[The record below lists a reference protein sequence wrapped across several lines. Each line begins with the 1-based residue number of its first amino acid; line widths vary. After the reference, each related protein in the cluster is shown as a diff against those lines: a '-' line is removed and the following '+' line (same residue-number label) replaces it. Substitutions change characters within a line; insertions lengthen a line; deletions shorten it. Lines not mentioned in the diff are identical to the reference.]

1 MSKQLLHMQKL
12 AGLITES
19 EYKEALNENVLKNKI
34 KELVHASLGEAKKK
48 KKEPSDVAPQ
58 EDVDI
63 EEPTSDI
70 DTSTDTMSPEVSAEI
85 DIDPKVKA
93 IQDSLSKALANAKAL
108 GDEKLVNQIGNTIT
122 MLVRTQVVGQQAVA
136 ESLNEDDIFDESY
149 KVSDEAYE
157 RMDNLVNQSDYM
169 NFINSATKIMED
181 LVNAKF
187 EVKDIFYYLYT
198 RLTAEV

>member
-1 MSKQLLHMQKL
+1 
-12 AGLITES
+12 
-19 EYKEALNENVLKNKI
+19 
-34 KELVHASLGEAKKK
+34 
-48 KKEPSDVAPQ
+48 
-58 EDVDI
+58 
-63 EEPTSDI
+63 
-70 DTSTDTMSPEVSAEI
+70 
-85 DIDPKVKA
+85 
-93 IQDSLSKALANAKAL
+93 
-108 GDEKLVNQIGNTIT
+108 

>member
-70 DTSTDTMSPEVSAEI
+70 DTPTDTMSPEVSAEI

-136 ESLNEDDIFDESY
+136 EGEFPNIIKRDFPS
-149 KVSDEAYE
+149 
-157 RMDNLVNQSDYM
+157 
-169 NFINSATKIMED
+169 
-181 LVNAKF
+181 
-187 EVKDIFYYLYT
+187 
-198 RLTAEV
+198 